1 MKAPSR
7 KSAQNPLMELAD
19 EKPGDFYDRA
29 VASIEKA
36 LGGRGGATMGGR
48 SSEQWETYL
57 RAIIQGR
64 CDQSKIGEDN
74 NMELKNIAKSLNV
87 LGAGA
92 LPKLADTL
100 VQRFKA
106 IEMKI
111 AGKPELSE
119 ALQLVEKETEGLT
132 SRREIELAN
141 KMKLRDLRL
150 ARGTDR
156 LRRR

>member
-1 MKAPSR
+1 
-7 KSAQNPLMELAD
+7 
-19 EKPGDFYDRA
+19 
-29 VASIEKA
+29 
-36 LGGRGGATMGGR
+36 MGGR